1 MKSESLFFYK
11 SLALVALYQK
21 SNSLSSLFT
30 KRAKIMIRS
39 FIMSESDSLFLSKKQ
54 AIRTKNKERI
64 PNPGSVWENCPF
76 FIVNASDFPDFL

>member
-1 MKSESLFFYK
+1 
-11 SLALVALYQK
+11 
-21 SNSLSSLFT
+21 
-30 KRAKIMIRS
+30 MIRS